1 MGTRSYIARQI
12 GDDQYL
18 TIYCQLN
25 GYPEDTGATL
35 VKHYDTSEKVNALLA
50 LGDLYYL
57 REKLSPDPGRHDF
70 IAPQPGVTLAYRR
83 DGDCPGW
90 EATIKTFEELY
101 DAADWAGIE
110 YIYIYDTVFRDPVLQ
125 GSIDLKVYGEAQ
137 LEQQGYLLNTAETG
151 YIRRNEQEFHHE
163 RTEPQPEFDMTM

>member
-110 YIYIYDTVFRDPVLQ
+110 YIYSCAVRSSVKSAESNRKQMRYLIRTKAVQRWTVLPICRR
-125 GSIDLKVYGEAQ
+125 SINCLW
-137 LEQQGYLLNTAETG
+137 
-151 YIRRNEQEFHHE
+151 
-163 RTEPQPEFDMTM
+163 

>member
-57 REKLSPDPGRHDF
+57 REKLSPDPGRHGF
-70 IAPQPGVTLAYRR
+70 SAPQPGVTLAYRR

-90 EATIKTFEELY
+90 EADYKKPFEELY

-110 YIYIYDTVFRDPVLQ
+110 YIYIYDTKWTMALLTDP
-125 GSIDLKVYGEAQ
+125 GIKRPSSA
-137 LEQQGYLLNTAETG
+137 A
-151 YIRRNEQEFHHE
+151 
-163 RTEPQPEFDMTM
+163 

>member
-57 REKLSPDPGRHDF
+57 
-70 IAPQPGVTLAYRR
+70 
-83 DGDCPGW
+83 
-90 EATIKTFEELY
+90 
-101 DAADWAGIE
+101 
-110 YIYIYDTVFRDPVLQ
+110 
-125 GSIDLKVYGEAQ
+125 
-137 LEQQGYLLNTAETG
+137 
-151 YIRRNEQEFHHE
+151 
-163 RTEPQPEFDMTM
+163 